1 MGGLLAGY
9 PGGMSNE
16 SYWMLSSRS
25 TDYPPV
31 SGDVTVDVA
40 VVGGGIAGISAA
52 WELARAGRSVA
63 LVEAGRIAAASTGY
77 TTAKLTALHTM
88 IYAKLTAR
96 LGPDA
101 AALYAHS
108 QHDALEHVVATVAQ
122 LGIDCDLE
130 RRAAYTY
137 VTAAGGVDGLRAEAK
152 AATDAGLD
160 ASFVTSTGLPF
171 PVAGAVRVG
180 NQAQF
185 HPRKYLLALAEDL
198 IQHGGQIFE
207 NSRIVALDG
216 SDPYRLATST
226 GAHLTARDVVV
237 ATGFP
242 IFDRPELVARLTP
255 RRELVIAAAIAAAD
269 DPDGMYITTEDNTR
283 SVRTTPLGDGQRL
296 LIVTGEPFTPGKG
309 GVGERYEHLVGWA
322 RRHFG
327 DLTVNRRWSAQ
338 DYTTADAVP
347 YIGRY
352 PGKDHVW
359 AATGFGGWGMT
370 NGVLAGRL
378 LAARITG
385 QQAPAWTDLYDPHRL
400 HPAAEAHAIVK
411 AAVNVLSH
419 AVGDRIAPG
428 DVGSLDDLAP
438 GQGGV
443 VAIGGHRCAAYR
455 DDAGDLHTRSAT
467 CTHLGCIVGFNDADK
482 TWECPCHGS
491 RFAIDGTVLQGP
503 ALKPLPARQASDSAD
518 PTDHVTGGGTSA

>member
-9 PGGMSNE
+9 PEGMSNE

-101 AALYAHS
+101 ATLYAHS

-152 AATDAGLD
+152 AAADAGLD

-171 PVAGAVRVG
+171 PVAGAVRVTD
-180 NQAQF
+180 QAQF
-185 HPRKYLLALAEDL
+185 HPRKFLLALAADL
-198 IQHGGQIFE
+198 IQRGGQIFE
-207 NSRIVALDG
+207 RSRVTTLDNDG
-216 SDPYRLATST
+216 DGCRLAVGTQASV
-226 GAHLTARDVVV
+226 AAREVVV

-242 IFDRPELVARLTP
+242 VFDRPEVLARLTP
-255 RRELVIAAAIAAAD
+255 RRELVIAAPIPAGN
-269 DPDGMYITTEDNTR
+269 DPGGMYITTEGHTR
-283 SVRTTPLGDGQRL
+283 SVRTTPIADDGQRL
-296 LIVTGEPFTPGKG
+296 LIVTGEHLVPGSG
-309 GVGERYEHLVGWA
+309 QVDERYQRLIAWA

-327 DLTVNRRWSAQ
+327 DLTVSYRWSAQ

-347 YIGRY
+347 FVGRL

-359 AATGFGGWGMT
+359 VATGFGGWGMT
-370 NGVLAGRL
+370 NAVMAGRL
-378 LAARITG
+378 LTARITG
-385 QQAPAWTDLYDPHRL
+385 QQLPAWADLYDPHRL
-400 HPAAEAHAIVK
+400 HLIAEAGGLVK
-411 AAVNVLSH
+411 AAANVISH
-419 AVGDRIAPG
+419 AVGDRLKAPE
-428 DVGSLDDLAP
+428 VTSVADLAP

-443 VAIGGHRCAAYR
+443 VSISGHRWAAYR
-455 DDAGDLHTRSAT
+455 DDAGDMHTLSAT
-467 CTHLGCIVGFNDADK
+467 CTHLGCIVGFNDVEK

-491 RFAIDGTVLQGP
+491 RFATDGTVLQGP
-503 ALKPLPARQASDSAD
+503 ALKPLPQRNLGDSDRHHQD
-518 PTDHVTGGGTSA
+518 L